1 LLRGEMD
8 LMKSDEQGESDAEH
22 DQRNKE
28 VAVSEKGAG
37 FRGEGHLRP
46 VDSRITDANPAMAA

>member
-1 LLRGEMD
+1 MD

>member
-1 LLRGEMD
+1 
-8 LMKSDEQGESDAEH
+8 MKRDEQRESDAEH

-28 VAVSEKGAG
+28 VAVGKKGAA
-37 FRGEGHLRP
+37 FRGGGHLRP